1 MSLLVITHRQKD
13 FWVRIPYQVIVNG
26 RLVGTMNTPQ
36 ARLRLPAGYYTITI
50 RSGSYVPIG
59 KKGKTLDL
67 TLSSTAPVQVSEYG
81 YTCLDFKNKERWWN
95 TLFNIDL
102 ILWLTSV
109 FLRIPNPWNIVCH
122 VVSEGFFLIWIIR
135 LLIVRRRYYSMESY
149 FTSEPPEAVYPKKTR
164 MERYVEEH
172 QDEIQARQRKIYDWQ
187 QDRLLKRMR
196 HRYKFQEW
204 WKKHLKRR
212 C

>member
-50 RSGSYVPIG
+50 RSGNYVPIG

-102 ILWLTSV
+102 ILWLASL
-109 FLRIPNPWNIVCH
+109 FLSIPHPWNIVYH
-122 VVSEGFFLIWIIR
+122 VVSDGFFLLWIIR
-135 LLIVRRRYYSMESY
+135 LFVVRRRYFAMETY
-149 FTSEPPEAVYPKKTR
+149 ITTDPPESV
-164 MERYVEEH
+164 
-172 QDEIQARQRKIYDWQ
+172 
-187 QDRLLKRMR
+187 
-196 HRYKFQEW
+196 
-204 WKKHLKRR
+204 
-212 C
+212 

>member
-109 FLRIPNPWNIVCH
+109 FLRIPHPWNIVYH
-122 VVSEGFFLIWIIR
+122 VVSDGFFLLWIIR
-135 LLIVRRRYYSMESY
+135 LFVVRRRYFAMETY
-149 FTSEPPEAVYPKKTR
+149 ITTDPPEAVYPKKTR
-164 MERYVEEH
+164 MEKYMEAHKE
-172 QDEIQARQRKIYDWQ
+172 EIQARQRKMYERQ
-187 QDRLLKRMR
+187 QERSLKAMR
-196 HRYKFQEW
+196 RRYKIQEW
-204 WKKHLKRR
+204 WKTHLKRK
-212 C
+212 

>member
-109 FLRIPNPWNIVCH
+109 FLRIPLPWNIVYH
-122 VVSEGFFLIWIIR
+122 VVSDGFFLLWIIR
-135 LLIVRRRYYSMESY
+135 LFVVRRRYFAMETY
-149 FTSEPPEAVYPKKTR
+149 ITTDLPEAVYPKKTR
-164 MERYVEEH
+164 MEKYMEAHKE
-172 QDEIQARQRKIYDWQ
+172 EIQARQRKMYERQ
-187 QDRLLKRMR
+187 QERSLKAMR
-196 HRYKFQEW
+196 RRYKIQEW
-204 WKKHLKRR
+204 WKTHLKRK
-212 C
+212 